1 MEEKPEF
8 GDDLNIC
15 VMKLLPK
22 VSTLPS
28 FVVIAVDLTLVM
40 SSKGY
45 TV

>member
-1 MEEKPEF
+1 MGEKPEF

-15 VMKLLPK
+15 VLKLLPE

-28 FVVIAVDLTLVM
+28 SVVIAIDLTLVK

-45 TV
+45 IV